1 MTPSTSAAVG
11 TREGSRP
18 PPVAIAAELAPKL
31 ERDRTSSH
39 IAPRPGRLLAWL
51 GDRHDGASWEPG
63 HDWLTRAV
71 PDIGGYW
78 RPPPGD
84 RQESR

>member
-1 MTPSTSAAVG
+1 MTASTSAAVD
-11 TREGSRP
+11 TRDGSSP
-18 PPVAIAAELAPKL
+18 PPVAIAAELAPRL
-31 ERDRTSSH
+31 ERDHTSSR
-39 IAPRPGRLLAWL
+39 IAPRLGRLLGWL
-51 GDRHDGASWEPG
+51 RDRDGGASWEPG

-84 RQESR
+84 RQETR